1 MAYKIEYLYDEHDC
15 DTCGYSY
22 AEGYKI
28 YKDDVLVI
36 DKSPSAYCYSS
47 VDHPQSEA
55 AFDIL
60 KLERIEVEVITND
73 EYY

>member
-1 MAYKIEYLYDEHDC
+1 MTYKIEYLYDEHDC
-15 DTCGYSY
+15 DTCGCSW

-73 EYY
+73 EYD